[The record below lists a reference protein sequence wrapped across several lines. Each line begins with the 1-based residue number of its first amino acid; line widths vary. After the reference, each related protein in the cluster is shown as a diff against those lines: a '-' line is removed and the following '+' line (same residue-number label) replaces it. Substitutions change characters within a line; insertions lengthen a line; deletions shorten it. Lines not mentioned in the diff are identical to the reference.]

1 MILVGVRVSELG
13 SLLKIASKEFG
24 SLISSKDLGSW
35 YTTSNSGQRQ
45 SNLEKVLSLCRILDL
60 LSDRQQK

>member
-35 YTTSNSGQRQ
+35 YTTANSGR
-45 SNLEKVLSLCRILDL
+45 
-60 LSDRQQK
+60 